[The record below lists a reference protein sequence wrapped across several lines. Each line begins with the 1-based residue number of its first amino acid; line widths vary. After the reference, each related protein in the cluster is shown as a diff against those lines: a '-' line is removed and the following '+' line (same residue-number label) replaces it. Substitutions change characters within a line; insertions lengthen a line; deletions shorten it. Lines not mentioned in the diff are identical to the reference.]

1 MKVTLLGHA
10 SVLVEMDGATCLM
23 DPVFRDPFEEGAV
36 VSCPKREVYVERL
49 PKIDVLILSHAHL
62 DHFDIPSLARV
73 SRKVDV
79 LCPKDHTILY
89 VLKELGFTNVHDT
102 EPNTVIQ
109 FPTYELMTTRS
120 SVSNVIEFGILFKDK
135 TGSFWNQVDTVAM
148 PETVADVRAR
158 AGGTVDLM
166 FAMHAS
172 QKFDFFQSRSTEF
185 PYDMHQLNLNTV
197 LATKPRMAVP
207 GAAGFRFAGPIAW
220 CNAFM
225 FPMSREQFVAD
236 LRTLDPAIETTIANP
251 GDMYEVDRGAVR
263 HRRAASKAARMI
275 EDDTALIRFDP
286 TAAVPPLTD
295 TNPGEYPEE
304 HISQTV
310 DATLAAFH
318 EYVRASY
325 AAPDPVFAAYR
336 KLRATYAVDV
346 VYPDRGERTHWV
358 KFGETEA
365 TFDVGPSRYVADAAQ
380 RVTASALTAWAT
392 REKTYFYLRAF
403 TRKFSRLYALE
414 RGTDDKVSVS
424 RQNVPDLF
432 EHFMTRRANGADLA
446 LKQRFD
452 QELRPFKTK
461 A

>member
-1 MKVTLLGHA
+1 VKVTLLGHA
-10 SVLVEMDGATCLM
+10 SVLVEMDGVTCLM

-36 VSCPKREVYVERL
+36 VSCPRREISVERL
-49 PKIDVLILSHAHL
+49 PRVDVLILSHGHL
-62 DHFDIPSLARV
+62 DHFDIPSLARL
-73 SRKVDV
+73 RRDVDV

-89 VLKELGFTNVHDT
+89 ALKELGFENVHDT
-102 EPNTVIQ
+102 EPNTVVQ

-120 SVSNVIEFGILFKDK
+120 SVSNVIEFGVLFKDRS
-135 TGSFWNQVDTVAM
+135 GSFWNQVDTVAM
-148 PETVADVRAR
+148 PETVEGVRAR
-158 AGGTVDLM
+158 AGGTLDLM

-185 PYDMHQLNLNTV
+185 PYEMHQLNLSTV
-197 LATKPRMAVP
+197 LAANPRMAVP

-225 FPMSREQFVAD
+225 FPMSREQFVQD
-236 LRTLDPAIETTIANP
+236 LGALDPTLQTSIANP
-251 GDMYEVDRGAVR
+251 GDVYEIDHGSVR
-263 HRRAASKAARMI
+263 HLPAASTAARMI

-286 TAAVPPLTD
+286 TAAVPPLVD
-295 TNPGEYPEE
+295 TNPSQYAE
-304 HISQTV
+304 HHVQATV
-310 DATLAAFH
+310 DAALDAFKA
-318 EYVRASY
+318 YVRASY

-336 KLRATYAVDV
+336 KLRATYAVGV
-346 VYPDRGERTHWV
+346 VYPDGTERTHRV
-358 KFGETEA
+358 KLGETEA
-365 TFDVGPSRYVADAAQ
+365 TFDAGTSGCVADAAQ

-403 TRKFSRLYALE
+403 SRKLSTLYALD
-414 RGTDDKVSVS
+414 RAADGKVTVS

-432 EHFMTRRANGADLA
+432 EHFMTRRAKGAELA

-452 QELRPFKTK
+452 QELRPFKAK